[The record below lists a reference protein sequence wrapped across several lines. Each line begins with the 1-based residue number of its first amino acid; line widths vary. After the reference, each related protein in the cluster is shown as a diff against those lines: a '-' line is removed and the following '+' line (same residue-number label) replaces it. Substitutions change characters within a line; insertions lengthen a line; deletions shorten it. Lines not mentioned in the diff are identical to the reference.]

1 MLGVEVALEARDE
14 PHAVLRDRLR
24 RLVAMCGV
32 RLGLVVVIVAAISAP
47 LPPSVL
53 RQNVLRKGR
62 GEEMCLALNPK
73 PIIPRVYRGNILNPK
88 P

>member
-14 PHAVLRDRLR
+14 PHAVLRDRLC

-32 RLGLVVVIVAAISAP
+32 RLGLVVVIVNVAAISAP

-62 GEEMCLALNPK
+62 GEEMC
-73 PIIPRVYRGNILNPK
+73 
-88 P
+88 